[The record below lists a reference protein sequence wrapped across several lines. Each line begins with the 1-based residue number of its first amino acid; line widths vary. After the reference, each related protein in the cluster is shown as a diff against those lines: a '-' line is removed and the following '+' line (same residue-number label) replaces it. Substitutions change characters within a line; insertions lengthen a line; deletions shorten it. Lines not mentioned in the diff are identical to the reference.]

1 MGKEKEEIV
10 ARRKL
15 ITLITNFVFRNQIMK
30 FLVNC

>member
-15 ITLITNFVFRNQIMK
+15 ITKFVFRNQIMK